1 MKMDSDRNIDY
12 KIKGQKA
19 IEQEIGCKFALIDP
33 DKVFLSRV
41 AWG

>member
-33 DKVFLSRV
+33 DKEEFNILNYQ
-41 AWG
+41 